1 MSKIKVVTPP
11 SHGLPPA
18 AAELFGW
25 VLGQDQEIFFALDEG
40 NHFQVV
46 SDACYSLW
54 GYEPAELVGKSCLDF
69 VHHHERDR
77 IRGIIQS
84 TRTGRPSRGV
94 DVRFLRKD
102 GALMHTMLRVAKATE
117 GGNLYGVAREFIER
131 KMVDA
136 RMVAALDDLK
146 NLKQALDEHAIVAAT
161 DAMGRIK
168 YVNDKF
174 CAISKYSRE
183 ELIGQDHRIIN
194 SGHHPKSFFANL
206 WQTIKAGRVWK
217 GEIRNRA
224 KDGTFYWVD
233 TTIVPFLDADG
244 KPVQFV
250 AIRAD
255 VTQRKEGEEALRQSQ
270 KLESLG
276 MLAGGIA
283 HDFNNLLTAIIGNCN
298 LGSMS
303 LPPESPA
310 HPYLDQIE
318 KASLRAADLTKQ
330 MLAYAGK
337 GKVMVVNMDLNRL
350 VHEIAQLLSV
360 SISKKASLRFDLAE
374 YLPQVLADPT
384 QIQQVVMNL
393 VTNASEAIGEEDGG
407 TITLRTSVQ
416 TLDRNYIS
424 MALPAIPLT
433 PGRYVILEVSD
444 SGCGMTPEV
453 IARIFDP
460 FFTTKFTGRGLGL
473 SALLGILR
481 SHGGSLKVYSEP
493 GRGTSMQ
500 VYLPA
505 VTPAE
510 SEDAPA
516 AAEVEL
522 EGHARRG
529 TMLLVDDENGA
540 RAVAVAM
547 ANRMGYVVV
556 EASDGLEAVGIF
568 NQRKGEFA
576 VVLMDLTMPQLD
588 GKQAF
593 LRMKA
598 MDAGVRVV
606 LTSGYNELDA
616 MKDFLGRGLAG
627 FLPKPYQWT
636 QFQSVIQAAVERV
649 G

>member
-510 SEDAPA
+510 SEDAPP